1 MTSLII
7 SIIAGLTF
15 FLLSGWFAILLVE
28 RVLYTIDGMRKIHK
42 AAALDA
48 VQIWTSR
55 NMAKIDISRER
66 DKLELSQEYHQMKLD
81 HLRQFGQLRIVEQR
95 RQLQTGNEATQ

>member
-1 MTSLII
+1 MTSLVI

-28 RVLYTIDGMRKIHK
+28 RILYTLDDMRKIHK

-55 NMAKIDISRER
+55 NMAEIDV
-66 DKLELSQEYHQMKLD
+66 DKARGALELTENYEKMKLD
-81 HLRQFGQLRIVEQR
+81 HLRQFGRLRITEYR
-95 RQLQTGNEATQ
+95 RQLQAGNEATQ